1 MIEVRIIKNRHCI
14 RLIVLLLIGIV
25 MMGIS
30 QQIVTAAAER
40 QRVVILERH
49 YLDGD
54 RSEEVVIEELTYSE
68 IRKKYTD
75 WSFVFA
81 NQDYIKFTKFVNDI
95 SPLLK
100 SNGFFGITKDG
111 TLSIFNGKPNEE
123 NVIHSFFQIDLGKLE
138 TRSQE
143 QLVKGIPVRT
153 KEDFIQVLEA
163 FKPYS
168 LTIGQ

>member
-30 QQIVTAAAER
+30 QQIVTVAAER

-111 TLSIFNGKPNEE
+111 TLSIFNGNPNEE
-123 NVIHSFFQIDLGKLE
+123 NVIHSFFQIDLGKLD

>member
-1 MIEVRIIKNRHCI
+1 
-14 RLIVLLLIGIV
+14 
-25 MMGIS
+25 MGIS